1 MVVAGPNSMGELDEH
16 YEFTDGYDG
25 CIPADQVKQVHE
37 FVVGRWEYLHHYAHS
52 AAYCCNPRHH
62 NKDHM
67 AEESVKTDFMT
78 VIQEFYPDEQDQ
90 ADCLLEWQAYHSK
103 KTQAWKEKLQW
114 LHAMSMPGYEWWSLY
129 GGHSPLIRPLAMKLL
144 TLGQQVVVLAL
155 NANYI

>member
-1 MVVAGPNSMGELDEH
+1 
-16 YEFTDGYDG
+16 
-25 CIPADQVKQVHE
+25 
-37 FVVGRWEYLHHYAHS
+37 
-52 AAYCCNPRHH
+52 
-62 NKDHM
+62 M

-144 TLGQQVVVLAL
+144 TLGHAAGGAERNWSTHDFLSGKRRQRAKVSTLDKQVYCYSNQRLLDKRPEGEHLAS
-155 NANYI
+155 AKIWRC